1 MFLVS
6 CLKAIA
12 WNVQYLA
19 VTTQLSSESLIGQY
33 FVISFF
39 ITKTINTDST
49 SQLQP
54 FSQISVTPSGTIY
67 SPHMWFLLRVWT
79 QSRSNFFFTRR
90 RLPAD
95 HLQRFS
101 ARLTTSFNLNY
112 RNGAQGEKSVSLIL
126 EIQLPSLQDT
136 KNDSHKE
143 NKFSEAITVV
153 VRVAIS
159 PRWDGCRWC
168 AFTSS
173 HTSGHSTKTF
183 SGT

>member
-1 MFLVS
+1 MS

-19 VTTQLSSESLIGQY
+19 VTTQLSSESLIGKY
-33 FVISFF
+33 SVISFF
-39 ITKTINTDST
+39 ITERINSDST

-54 FSQISVTPSGTIY
+54 FSQISGTIY
-67 SPHMWFLLRVWT
+67 SPYMLFLLRVWT
-79 QSRSNFFFTRR
+79 QSRSKFFFTRR

-101 ARLTTSFNLNY
+101 ARMTTSFNLIY
-112 RNGAQGEKSVSLIL
+112 RNGAQREKSVSLIL
-126 EIQLPSLQDT
+126 EIQLPSLQDAE
-136 KNDSHKE
+136 NDLH

-153 VRVAIS
+153 IHVAVS

-173 HTSGHSTKTF
+173 HTSARTQH
-183 SGT
+183 